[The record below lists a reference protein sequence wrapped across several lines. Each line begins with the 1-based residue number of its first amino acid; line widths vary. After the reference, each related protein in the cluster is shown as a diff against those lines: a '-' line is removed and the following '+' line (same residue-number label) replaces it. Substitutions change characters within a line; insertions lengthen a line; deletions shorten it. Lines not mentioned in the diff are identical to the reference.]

1 MIEIVFLVE
10 DGLEGGY
17 TAKALE
23 HSIFTQGDTID
34 ELKEMIRD
42 AVICH
47 FDRSTCPDRI
57 RLQFVREEVMA
68 L

>member
-10 DGLEGGY
+10 DDVDGGY
-17 TAKALE
+17 TAKALD
-23 HSIFTQGDTID
+23 HPIFTQGDTID

-47 FDRSTCPDRI
+47 FDRNTCPERI
-57 RLQFVREEVMA
+57 RLQFVREEVLA